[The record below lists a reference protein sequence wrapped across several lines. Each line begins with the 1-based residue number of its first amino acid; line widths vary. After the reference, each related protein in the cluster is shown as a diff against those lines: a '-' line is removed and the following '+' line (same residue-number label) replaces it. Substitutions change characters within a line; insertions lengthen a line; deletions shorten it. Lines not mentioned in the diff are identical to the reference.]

1 MRISTIPHIY
11 RNVRRWTEILS
22 VLSKYGLA
30 DWLSRLNIEMF
41 KTQLKGSR
49 GEALALQTP
58 EKRIRLALTELGP
71 TFIKLGQLLS
81 TRPDLVGVPLA
92 DELTQLRDDVPA
104 DDPATVRRTIE
115 IELGQSA
122 DEIFAEFND
131 VPVASA
137 SIGQVH
143 QARLRT
149 GEKVAVKVQHA
160 GIELKVR
167 EDLDVLAGLAILA
180 ERIPEFAQ
188 FRPKETVAEITRM
201 LRRELDFGREERNL
215 TQFGLFFE
223 DETTVR
229 IPQPFTEFCTPRVL
243 TMEWMEGLKLA
254 DQSELISAGFDLE
267 EIARRGANLYLQM
280 IFSYGCYHADPHPG
294 NITLLPGNVIGLLDF
309 GMVGRV
315 HERLRENIEQM
326 LLAIVQ
332 NDVLLLTSLIK
343 RVGSL
348 PADLDEAGLGADV
361 ADFVSAY
368 STQSLDKFDLTGAL
382 NEMIEI
388 IRRYHIVLPGQAAM
402 LIKVLV
408 TLEGTTRML
417 SPSFS
422 IMELMQPFHRK
433 MLLQRL
439 SPRRQWRRLRRF
451 RLEFEQLVEV
461 LPRRMIDI
469 LEQVQTGTFDVHL
482 DHRGLGPSV
491 NRLVLGMLA
500 SALFLGSSLV
510 LSREVPPL
518 LFPEEPFLGLH
529 RLSLFGVTGC
539 FVAVLLGL
547 RLLRAI
553 GKSGHLD
560 RRE

>member
-41 KTQLKGSR
+41 KNHLKGSR
-49 GEALALQTP
+49 GETLALQTP

-92 DELTQLRDDVPA
+92 DELSQLRDDVPA
-104 DDPATVRRTIE
+104 DDPATVRRIIE
-115 IELGQSA
+115 MELGQTA
-122 DEIFAEFND
+122 EELYAEFDD

-143 QARLRT
+143 QARLRS
-149 GEKVAVKVQHA
+149 GDRVAVKVQHA
-160 GIELKVR
+160 GIERKVR

-188 FRPKETVAEITRM
+188 FRPKETVAEIARM

-215 TQFGLFFE
+215 HQFAIFFE
-223 DETTVR
+223 DESTVR
-229 IPQPFTEFCTPRVL
+229 IPQPFTELCTPRIL
-243 TMEWMEGLKLA
+243 TMEWIEGLKLT
-254 DQSELISAGFDLE
+254 DQCQLQSSGFDLDE
-267 EIARRGANLYLQM
+267 VARRGANLYLQM

-309 GMVGRV
+309 GMVGRI
-315 HERLRENIEQM
+315 HERLRESIEQM

-332 NDVLLLTSLIK
+332 NDVSLLTSLIK

-348 PADLDEAGLGADV
+348 PAELDEAGLGADV

-382 NEMIEI
+382 NEMTEI
-388 IRRYHIVLPGQAAM
+388 IRRYRIVLPSQVAM

-408 TLEGTTRML
+408 SLEGTTRML

-422 IMELMQPFHRK
+422 LMELMQPFHRK

-439 SPRRQWRRLRRF
+439 SPVRQWRKLRRLR
-451 RLEFEQLVEV
+451 LEVEQLVEI
-461 LPRRMIDI
+461 LPRRLIDI

-500 SALFLGSSLV
+500 SALFLGSSLM

-518 LFPEEPFLGLH
+518 LFPETAFLGLH
-529 RLSLFGVTGC
+529 RLSIFGVSGC
-539 FVAVLLGL
+539 FVAVMLGL

-560 RRE
+560 RRD